1 MTRQYFLLLFLLTM
15 SSLGLFGSC
24 GIEPEQYEVETT
36 RREPSNCTLADD
48 TEIKHGAQFVG
59 YEESAV
65 ANGQTCKSQIQTC
78 DDGTI
83 TGGYRYSSCNVAA
96 SNACIFN
103 GKIIESGSSVVAY
116 SSETIDYAGQCST
129 ISEPRYCDNG
139 TLSGSFNYST
149 CTPKSPNDCY
159 YRDPD
164 NVSATVLSGESVVAY
179 KYNSVAY
186 NDQCSGFSI
195 ENDESRTCTNGT
207 LSGSYSYLTCFVR
220 PQGNKSS
227 ANLIIDNGT
236 DNTTIFIEALNSGT
250 SYNGYTFSVLGSTVD
265 FSGNAL
271 TTSNP
276 VDIQRSGS
284 VYTMYVL
291 SGVIE
296 HQDIV
301 NEINNY
307 QTDFFARITSG
318 QSDNFSLPVEDLR
331 NGWAAVYGGVWN
343 VSGDGKTVNQLNNG
357 GTIYFVSP
365 NSNINF
371 YIQSTIAYNDT
382 GVFLDDDDMGYVLGW
397 SDAENHILFRW
408 QNGGVSGS
416 MRSLSY
422 IVDRVETV
430 LASDNIRWTEGQ
442 QYNFGATYTSD
453 AISISINGSKVFD
466 VLASNFANIS
476 AFPEGNYGFYNLSL
490 GNTVTYGNVQTG
502 VAVVTS
508 GGTAD

>member
-318 QSDNFSLPVEDLR
+318 SSDNFSAPVEDL
-331 NGWAAVYGGVWN
+331 NQGWTSLGGTWN
-343 VSGDGKTVNQLNNG
+343 VSVDGKTVDQVVNG
-357 GTIYFVSP
+357 SDVYFLSP
-365 NSNINF
+365 SIRSN
-371 YIQSTIAYNDT
+371 YILKSTMRSTDP
-382 GVFLDDDDMGYVLGW
+382 DDDDIGFVIGW
-397 SDAENHILFRW
+397 TDRENHILFRW
-408 QNGGVSGS
+408 DEKGISFNGIRGS
-416 MRSLSY
+416 RSLEYYSGGFP
-422 IVDRVETV
+422 TN
-430 LASDNIRWTEGQ
+430 LAIEQVPWVRNRIYQ
-442 QYNFGATYTSD
+442 F
-453 AISISINGSKVFD
+453 SISYTDENILIEIDNSTVFS
-466 VLASNFANIS
+466 VSASQFSSIS
-476 AFPEGNYGFYNLSL
+476 SFPKGKFGFYNRSQ
-490 GNTVTYGNVQTG
+490 GGVTYGNVQTG